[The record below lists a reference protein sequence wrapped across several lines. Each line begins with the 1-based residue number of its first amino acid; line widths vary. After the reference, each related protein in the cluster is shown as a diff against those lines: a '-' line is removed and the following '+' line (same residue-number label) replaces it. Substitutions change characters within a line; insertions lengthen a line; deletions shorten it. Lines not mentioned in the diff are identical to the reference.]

1 MIRLLVRTVALLAA
15 LVVLNFFIPRLL
27 PGDPLDALAA
37 GEQEAGLAP
46 LSAGARENLR
56 RYYGLD
62 RDRAG
67 QFIAALTML
76 AQGDLGWSY
85 AKSRPVRDLIAER
98 LPWTVGLV
106 GAAAGSAAL
115 LGITLGLLA
124 AWRGGRADRALVSF
138 ASTTEA
144 IPDFLIG
151 MGLLLAFAV
160 GLRWFPLS
168 GSRTLFAP
176 GDGLPAAID
185 TLWHLT
191 LPYLALTVSSF
202 AVFLLLT
209 RHSTAETVRAPF
221 VAVARAKGLADRTIL
236 VRHVLPNALP
246 PIATLLALR
255 LGAVLGVAIVIERLF
270 GVPGVGLLAFEA
282 IRERDYPVLQA
293 VFLLSGAAIIIATAA
308 VDATLLLVRPH
319 GAR

>member
-1 MIRLLVRTVALLAA
+1 MIRLAARTAALLAA
-15 LVVLNFFIPRLL
+15 VILLNFLIPRLL

-37 GEQEAGLAP
+37 GEQESGLAP

-62 RDRAG
+62 RDLWG
-67 QFIAALTML
+67 QFTVYLAML
-76 AQGDLGWSY
+76 GRGDLGWSY
-85 AKSRPVRDLIAER
+85 AKRQPVRDLIAAR
-98 LPWTVGLV
+98 LPWTLGLV
-106 GAAAGSAAL
+106 GAAALSAAL
-115 LGITLGLLA
+115 LGIALGLAA
-124 AWRGGRADRALVSF
+124 AWRGGTADRALVFF
-138 ASTTEA
+138 ASSTEA
-144 IPDFLIG
+144 IPDFLLG
-151 MGLLLAFAV
+151 MGLLFVFAV

-168 GSRTLFAP
+168 GGRSPFDE
-176 GDGLPAAID
+176 GGPALLD

-191 LPYLALTVSSF
+191 LPYLALTLGSF

-209 RHSTAETVRAPF
+209 RHSTAETARAPF
-221 VAVARAKGLADRTIL
+221 VAVARAKGLPDRAIV

-255 LGAVLGVAIVIERLF
+255 LGAVLGGAIVIERVY
-270 GVPGVGLLAFEA
+270 GVPGIGLLAFEA

-293 VFLLSGAAIIIATAA
+293 VFLLSGAAIVLATAL
-308 VDATLLLVRPH
+308 VDAILALTRPH